1 MYGGIKVE
9 NKSRFITPG
18 VMLFAG
24 AVSMII
30 MMIRRY
36 DLFKM
41 LWILLVVL
49 IVFYIIGD
57 IARYI
62 YNTIR
67 PRIIPASLDLD
78 TIAQQVEKRLEG
90 NHDVVY
96 LDEDPTSVGSSE
108 MINRV
113 DDETESEDET
123 SYLDDALEEEYSD
136 ESLSES

>member
-1 MYGGIKVE
+1 ME

>member
-1 MYGGIKVE
+1 ME

-108 MINRV
+108 MYNRT

-123 SYLDDALEEEYSD
+123 SYLDDAFEEEYSD